1 MDVFLTLFRRY
12 LRAVWRRRWLGLGV
26 AWLACLVG
34 WGVVSLIPN
43 QYTSNSR
50 LYVDTDAVLTPLLK
64 GLAVDATPADRLAVL
79 QQTLLSRPNL
89 ERLISKTDLELTVND
104 AAQRDGLIASL
115 GKKITVAQKP
125 TDPRGVF
132 WISYSDR
139 SPQMAQNVV
148 NTLLNIFIE
157 NASSRNRTDM
167 ENARGF
173 LQRQIASYEIQL
185 RAADQRRAA
194 FRAQYPALFSN
205 DAQKDNNNDGL
216 QPLDAL
222 NAKLDALQGSLQD
235 NTILAEQLQ
244 KDMSGQ
250 GQGGP
255 VRSAA
260 ANPRLAEAEANL
272 KMLQMRYTDNF
283 PDVIAAKQQIEAL
296 KSLPS
301 TSASVGPSG
310 NPIGQ
315 EQIALKLAETKG
327 TIAALQRQIALL
339 KDSKGKL
346 EQVEK
351 ERPNLVVEYENMD
364 RDYSVLRKSYEDL
377 LSRLQSANIG
387 QAADTQ
393 ADKVQIRV
401 VDPPILPTI
410 PDSPNRLLLVS
421 AVLLVGLGIG
431 FAVPVLL
438 SQLDQSFWIVED
450 LRSLGLPVVGGISLL
465 SVSRRS
471 RPMLAAAGFSLA
483 ILGLVAVYGGL
494 LVRILHTMAMV

>member
-1 MDVFLTLFRRY
+1 M
-12 LRAVWRRRWLGLGV
+12 
-26 AWLACLVG
+26 
-34 WGVVSLIPN
+34 
-43 QYTSNSR
+43 
-50 LYVDTDAVLTPLLK
+50 
-64 GLAVDATPADRLAVL
+64 L

-89 ERLISKTDLELTVND
+89 ERLVSKTDLELTVND
-104 AAQRDGLIASL
+104 AAQRDALIASL
-115 GKKITVAQKP
+115 QKRITVAQKP

-167 ENARGF
+167 ENARAF

-205 DAQKDNNNDGL
+205 DGQKDNNDGL

-222 NAKLDALQGSLQD
+222 NSKLDALQGSLQD

-250 GQGGP
+250 GKGSAGR
-255 VRSAA
+255 VAA
-260 ANPRLAEAEANL
+260 ANPQLAAAEANL
-272 KMLQMRYTDNF
+272 KMLEMRYTDNF

-296 KSLPS
+296 KGLPS

-310 NPIGQ
+310 DPVGQ

-339 KDSKGKL
+339 KDLKGKL

-393 ADKVQIRV
+393 ADKVQIRI

-410 PDSPNRLLLVS
+410 PDTPNRVLLVS

-465 SVSRRS
+465 SVQRRS
-471 RPMLAAAGFSLA
+471 RPMLATAGFSLA

>member
-12 LRAVWRRRWLGLGV
+12 LRAAWRRRWLGLGV
-26 AWLACLVG
+26 AWIACLIG
-34 WGVVSLIPN
+34 WGVVSAIPS
-43 QYTSNSR
+43 QYTSNAR

-104 AAQRDGLIASL
+104 ASQRDALIARL
-115 GKKITVAQKP
+115 QKKITVAQKP

-132 WISYSDR
+132 WISYSDP
-139 SPQMAQNVV
+139 SPQLAQNVV
-148 NTLLNIFIE
+148 NTLLNIFTE

-167 ENARGF
+167 ENAREF

-185 RAADQRRAA
+185 RSADQRRAA
-194 FRAQYPALFSN
+194 FRAQYPAMFSN
-205 DAQKDNNNDGL
+205 DGQKDNNDGL

-235 NTILAEQLQ
+235 NTILADQLQ
-244 KDMSGQ
+244 KEVSAPAKSG
-250 GQGGP
+250 
-255 VRSAA
+255 AA
-260 ANPRLAEAEANL
+260 RMAASNPKLAEAEANL
-272 KMLQMRYTDNF
+272 KMLQMRYTDTF
-283 PDVIAAKQQIEAL
+283 PDVVAAKQQIAAL
-296 KSLPS
+296 KSMPTADSPLL
-301 TSASVGPSG
+301 GPSG
-310 NPIGQ
+310 DPVGR

-339 KDSKGKL
+339 KDSKAKL

-351 ERPNLVVEYENMD
+351 ERPNLSVEYENMD

-377 LSRLQSANIG
+377 LGRLQSANIG

-393 ADKVQIRV
+393 ADKVQIRI
-401 VDPPILPTI
+401 VDPPVVPTI
-410 PDSPNRLLLVS
+410 PGSPNRLLLVS
-421 AVLLVGLGIG
+421 AVLVVGLGLG
-431 FAVPVLL
+431 FGVPVLL

>member
-12 LRAVWRRRWLGLGV
+12 LRAAWRRRWLGLGV
-26 AWLACLVG
+26 AWIACLIG

-43 QYTSNSR
+43 QYTSNAR

-104 AAQRDGLIASL
+104 GAQRDVLIASL
-115 GKKITVAQKP
+115 QKRITVAQKP

-139 SPQMAQNVV
+139 SPQLAQNVV
-148 NTLLNIFIE
+148 NTLLNIFTE

-167 ENARGF
+167 ENAREF

-185 RAADQRRAA
+185 RSADQRRAA

-205 DAQKDNNNDGL
+205 DGQKDNNDGL

-235 NTILAEQLQ
+235 NTILADQLQ
-244 KDMSGQ
+244 KDISGP
-250 GQGGP
+250 GKGGSGR
-255 VRSAA
+255 VAA
-260 ANPRLAEAEANL
+260 SNPKLAEAEANL
-272 KMLQMRYTDNF
+272 KMLQMRYTDSF
-283 PDVIAAKQQIEAL
+283 PDVVAARQQIEAL

-301 TSASVGPSG
+301 GGGSLGPSG
-310 NPIGQ
+310 DSIGH

-339 KDSKGKL
+339 KDSKTKL

-377 LSRLQSANIG
+377 LARLQSANIG

-401 VDPPILPTI
+401 VDPPVVPTI
-410 PDSPNRLLLVS
+410 PEAPNRLLLVS
-421 AVLLVGLGIG
+421 AVLLVGLGLG
-431 FAVPVLL
+431 FSVPVLL

-471 RPMLAAAGFSLA
+471 RPILAAAGFGLA
-483 ILGLVAVYGGL
+483 TLGLVAVYGGL